1 LRPRAVPPRRALAPS
16 RPVVSSR
23 CRTPQIKYW
32 GKRDPVRNTPIN
44 SSLSLTLCQDDLCAI
59 TTVVAG
65 PAFER
70 DRLWLNGA
78 EEDIGANKRVK
89 AVLREV
95 RSRARD
101 RLAPDGSVLVPAAE
115 LRKWRVHVVSR
126 NTFPTAAGLASSA
139 AGYACL
145 AHTLA
150 DVFSIKES
158 FPGELSTIARQGS
171 GSACRSLDGGLVEW
185 RMGCRVDGRDSV
197 GAPVAP
203 AAHWP
208 ELRLLIAVV
217 SDAKKDTGSTDGMA
231 RAVETS
237 TLLRHRAAAV
247 VPARLEAAKAAFL
260 ARDFGTFAEA
270 AMADSNQFHATCLDT
285 FPPVFYMNDVSRR
298 VVGLVH
304 AVNAAAGATVA
315 GYTFD
320 AGPNAVLLTTAQHAP
335 RVLAVLM
342 AHFPPPPPPAAGGE
356 PWLTGSAAPG
366 LAEDAAA
373 QLRAL
378 PKECA
383 CAPERAQPGALLHVY
398 ATTVGDGPRTLPPEQ
413 ALADPEGLPLAKAAA
428 KGVDKG
434 L

>member
-1 LRPRAVPPRRALAPS
+1 M
-16 RPVVSSR
+16 
-23 CRTPQIKYW
+23 
-32 GKRDPVRNTPIN
+32 
-44 SSLSLTLCQDDLCAI
+44 CQDDLRAI

-78 EEDIGANKRVK
+78 EEDVPSNKRVR

-95 RSRARD
+95 RARARD
-101 RLAPDGSVLVPAAE
+101 RLAPDGTVLVPAAE
-115 LRKWRVHVVSR
+115 LRKWRVHIVSR

-139 AGYACL
+139 AGYAAL
-145 AHTLA
+145 VHTLA
-150 DVFSIKES
+150 DVFSVREA

-185 RMGCRVDGRDSV
+185 RMGARVDGRDSL
-197 GAPVAP
+197 GAPVAAP
-203 AAHWP
+203 GHWP

-231 RAVETS
+231 RAVATS

-247 VPARLEAAKAAFL
+247 VPERLERAKAAFL
-260 ARDFGTFAEA
+260 ARDFGAFAEA

-298 VVGLVH
+298 IVGLVH

-320 AGPNAVLLTTAQHAP
+320 AGPNAVLLTTAARAP
-335 RVLAVLM
+335 ALLAVLR
-342 AHFPPPPPPAAGGE
+342 AHFPPPAASDGGAPWLSGAGAAALLEEAGAALAALPPA
-356 PWLTGSAAPG
+356 L
-366 LAEDAAA
+366 
-373 QLRAL
+373 
-378 PKECA
+378 A
-383 CAPERAQPGALLHVY
+383 CAPGREQPGAVRHVY
-398 ATTVGDGPRTLPPEQ
+398 ATSVGDGPRVLPASE
-413 ALADPEGLPLAKAAA
+413 ALADAEGVPLASAAA
-428 KGVDKG
+428 EGVDKG